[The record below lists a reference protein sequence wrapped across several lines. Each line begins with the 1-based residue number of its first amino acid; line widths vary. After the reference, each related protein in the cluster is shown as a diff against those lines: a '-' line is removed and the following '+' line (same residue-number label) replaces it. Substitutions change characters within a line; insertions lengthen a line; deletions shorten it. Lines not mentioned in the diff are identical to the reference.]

1 MGEGDCQSK
10 GESEPT
16 QIWSWDDN
24 IDDIDDIDDIDTGGK
39 KNLLRQPRSDH
50 YCDGVDAADDWGDK
64 KNPDRIIV
72 MIILVPLVI

>member
-24 IDDIDDIDDIDTGGK
+24 IDDIDTGGK

-50 YCDGVDAADDWGDK
+50 YCDRVDAADDWGDK